1 MKRILVLFTFLL
13 PDILSIQTTEMN
25 TTYCL
30 RKDQI
35 GKKFRLNNAFRM
47 KREYNELQVIKAK
60 LKENNELNI
69 LIKKSE
75 INLRKIQK
83 LLNNTNQIIS
93 DIEESKRSD
102 SYIHKSKIEKKEILR
117 IKNEIFRL
125 RREKTGILGDFK
137 RYICL
142 KIENTEK
149 IIFYSNYF
157 IRNENFI
164 SKFGNQDMSFI
175 ETLRNKQ
182 KYFISE
188 FENDSKTLNFI
199 VTELENQNF
208 IKNENL
214 NQIKSSEK
222 NKESCDEI
230 EKNNFI
236 ERDTG
241 NNIECCDEIEKK
253 DIFISRDTG
262 KNKESCDEI
271 EKKDIINHDIPNKNM
286 KNTQDSSGIE
296 VSSEGNNFISEENN
310 ISSYSQPEIQ
320 YFCSTP
326 KKNTKNFD
334 NFILKNNFLNPK
346 SSSIHKKTSP
356 QHTETFS
363 DDISFS
369 YLNPS
374 DSICYRNN
382 SEDDSYG
389 SRCYE
394 ETIVDYPFPLT
405 NRRNIA

>member
-1 MKRILVLFTFLL
+1 
-13 PDILSIQTTEMN
+13 MN

-47 KREYNELQVIKAK
+47 KREYNELQIIKAK

-102 SYIHKSKIEKKEILR
+102 SYIHKSKIKNKEILR
-117 IKNEIFRL
+117 IKNEICRL

-208 IKNENL
+208 IKTEDL

-222 NKESCDEI
+222 NTK
-230 EKNNFI
+230 
-236 ERDTG
+236 
-241 NNIECCDEIEKK
+241 
-253 DIFISRDTG
+253 
-262 KNKESCDEI
+262 SCDEI
-271 EKKDIINHDIPNKNM
+271 EKKDIINHDIPNQDM

-310 ISSYSQPEIQ
+310 VSSYSQPEIQ

-334 NFILKNNFLNPK
+334 NFILKNNFLNLK